1 VKEVFMN
8 KLRAIFA
15 FAALTSVAAFGQD
28 RTVWRTSADVQ
39 EGGRGSIV
47 GTVADTQNGRGRMVL
62 TPDNALSDQITV
74 DTDSVSTQYNGFG
87 GTINGAPE
95 IFVGSTGFNEV
106 RVGDRVEVRGVAIGS
121 SSIRAERV
129 TLLGRAVPASQTG
142 VGQTRTP
149 TSIST
154 PTASGTTPSTAPD
167 RIGRVEGVLQ
177 QVNPEEGRLV
187 IVTDRREVLTIRT
200 PQGTPVRYRGDTYR
214 VSNLEVGDRIRVEPE
229 GGAAVTGNE
238 IRARSIDVVQSSQE
252 SNGTSSSSVGVGA
265 LSGRVTR
272 VDRTNNVI
280 QLDTGRGTIAVDLRS
295 AADPS
300 GRPVRGRDVQ
310 AGDHVELS
318 GSYSGATFVATTIR
332 FSDESGTTIQQGPAT
347 TVPDNVPADLGVVT
361 IYATVAQTLAD
372 SPQLVLRDTQ
382 NNNRTVRVYALE
394 DLPVRTR
401 AGTYTTAVQL
411 KASDSVVIKAYRD
424 ADGNYIAQTIRIR

>member
-1 VKEVFMN
+1 MN

-47 GTVADTQNGRGRMVL
+47 GTVADTQNGRNRLVL
-62 TPDNALSDQITV
+62 TPDNALSDQVTV

-95 IFVGSTGFNEV
+95 IFVGATGFNEI

-121 SSIRAERV
+121 SNIRAERV
-129 TLLGRAVPASQTG
+129 TLLGRAVPAPQTG

-149 TSIST
+149 NSIST

-187 IVTDRREVLTIRT
+187 IVTDRREVLTVRT

-214 VSNLEVGDRIRVEPE
+214 ISNLEVGDRIRVEPE

-252 SNGTSSSSVGVGA
+252 ANGTSASRGVGA

-280 QLDTGRGTIAVDLRS
+280 QLDTGRGTISVDLRS

-310 AGDHVELS
+310 AGDRVEVS

-332 FSDESGTTIQQGPAT
+332 FSDESGTTIEQGPAT
-347 TVPDNVPADLGVVT
+347 VAPPDNVPDLGVVT
-361 IYATVAQTLAD
+361 IYGTVSQTLAD
-372 SPQLVLRDTQ
+372 GPQLVLRDTQ
-382 NNNRTVRVYALE
+382 NNNRTVRVLDRGSVE
-394 DLPVRTR
+394 NQRFGRDQGVPRRRRKLHR
-401 AGTYTTAVQL
+401 AD
-411 KASDSVVIKAYRD
+411 DSNSLIFC
-424 ADGNYIAQTIRIR
+424 GSGGIA

>member
-1 VKEVFMN
+1 MR
-8 KLRAIFA
+8 KLQAIVA
-15 FAALTSVAAFGQD
+15 FAALSAVAAFGQD

-39 EGGRGSIV
+39 EGGRGSIS
-47 GTVADTQNGRGRMVL
+47 GTVADTQNGRNRMVI
-62 TPDNALSDQITV
+62 TPDNALSDQVTV

-106 RVGDRVEVRGVAIGS
+106 RVGDRVEVRGVATGGS
-121 SSIRAERV
+121 IIRAERI
-129 TLLGRAVPASQTG
+129 TLLGRAVDAPQTG

-167 RIGRVEGVLQ
+167 RIGRIEGVLQ
-177 QVNPEEGRLV
+177 QVNAEEGRLV
-187 IVTDRREVLTIRT
+187 VVTDRREVLTIRT
-200 PQGTPVRYRGDTYR
+200 PQGTPVRYRGETYR
-214 VSNLEVGDRIRVEPE
+214 VSNLEVGDRIRIEPE
-229 GGAAVTGNE
+229 GGAAVTGRE
-238 IRARSIDVVQSSQE
+238 VRARSIDVMQSAQE
-252 SNGTSSSSVGVGA
+252 AGSSSRGVGA

-280 QLDTGRGTIAVDLRS
+280 QLETGRGTIAVDLRS

-310 AGDHVELS
+310 AGDHIELS

-332 FSDESGTTIQQGPAT
+332 FTDDSGATIEQGPS
-347 TVPDNVPADLGVVT
+347 TVTPTPTYTDLGVVT
-361 IYATVAQTLAD
+361 IYGVVTQTLAD

-382 NNNRTVRVYALE
+382 NDNRTIRVYALE

-401 AGTYTTAVQL
+401 TGTYTTAVQL
-411 KASDSVVIKAYRD
+411 KASDSIVIKAYRD
-424 ADGNYIAQTIRIR
+424 GDGNYIAQTIRIR

>member
-1 VKEVFMN
+1 MN

-15 FAALTSVAAFGQD
+15 FAALSAVAALGQD
-28 RTVWRTSADVQ
+28 RTLWRTSGDVQ
-39 EGGRGSIV
+39 EGGRGTIV
-47 GTVADTQNGRGRMVL
+47 GTIADTQNGRDRMIV

-74 DTDSVSTQYNGFG
+74 DTDSVSTQYNAFG

-95 IFVGSTGFNEV
+95 IFVGATGFNEV
-106 RVGDRVEVRGVAIGS
+106 RVGDRVEVRGVAIGGGI
-121 SSIRAERV
+121 IRAERV
-129 TLLGRAVPASQTG
+129 TLLGRAVDAPQTG
-142 VGQTRTP
+142 IGQTRTP

-167 RIGRVEGVLQ
+167 RIGRIEGVLQ

-187 IVTDRREVLTIRT
+187 IVTDRREVLTVRT

-214 VSNLEVGDRIRVEPE
+214 VSNLEVGDRVRVEPE

-238 IRARSIDVVQSSQE
+238 VRARSIEVTQSSQE
-252 SNGTSSSSVGVGA
+252 TSGSGSTSIGVGA

-295 AADPS
+295 ATDPG

-332 FSDESGTTIQQGPAT
+332 STDDSDTTITQGPAT
-347 TVPDNVPADLGVVT
+347 AVADNIPPDLGVVT
-361 IYATVAQTLAD
+361 IYGIVAQTLAD
-372 SPQLVLRDTQ
+372 GPQLVLRDTQ

-394 DLPVRTR
+394 ELAVRTR
-401 AGTYTTAVQL
+401 TGTYSTAMQL
-411 KASDSVVIKAYRD
+411 RANDSVVIKAYRD
-424 ADGNYIAQTIRIR
+424 MDGNYIAQTIRIR

>member
-1 VKEVFMN
+1 MR
-8 KLRAIFA
+8 KLQAIFA
-15 FAALTSVAAFGQD
+15 FAALSAVAAFGQD
-28 RTVWRTSADVQ
+28 RTVWKTSADVQ
-39 EGGRGSIV
+39 EGGRGIIR
-47 GTVADTQNGRGRMVL
+47 GTVADTQNGRNRMIV
-62 TPDNALSDQITV
+62 TPDEGLNDQITV
-74 DTDSVSTQYNGFG
+74 DTDAVSTQYNGFG
-87 GTINGAPE
+87 GTINGSPE

-106 RVGDRVEVRGVAIGS
+106 RTGDRVEVRGVATGGNVV
-121 SSIRAERV
+121 RAERV
-129 TLLGRAVPASQTG
+129 TLLGRAVPAPQTG

-149 TSIST
+149 TSISV

-167 RIGRVEGVLQ
+167 RIGRIEGVLQ

-229 GGAAVTGNE
+229 GGAAVSGNE
-238 IRARSIDVVQSSQE
+238 VRARSIDVVQSSQE
-252 SNGTSSSSVGVGA
+252 SGSASRGVGA

-272 VDRTNNVI
+272 VDRTNNMI
-280 QLDTGRGTIAVDLRS
+280 QLDTGRGTISVDLRS
-295 AADPS
+295 ASDPG

-332 FSDESGTTIQQGPAT
+332 FTDDSGTTIEQGPST
-347 TVPDNVPADLGVVT
+347 TAPADYGAELGVVT
-361 IYATVAQTLAD
+361 IYGTVAQTLGD
-372 SPQLVLRDTQ
+372 GPQLVLHDTQ
-382 NNNRTVRVYALE
+382 NSNRTIRVYALD

-401 AGTYTTAVQL
+401 TGTYTTAVQL
-411 KASDSVVIKAYRD
+411 KASDSVVVKAYRD
-424 ADGNYIAQTIRIR
+424 GDGNYIAQTIRIR

>member
-1 VKEVFMN
+1 MN
-8 KLRAIFA
+8 RLRAIFA
-15 FAALTSVAAFGQD
+15 FAALTAVAAFGQD
-28 RTVWRTSADVQ
+28 RTVWRTSGDVQ
-39 EGGRGSIV
+39 EGGRGTIV

-62 TPDNALSDQITV
+62 TPDSALSDQVTI

-95 IFVGSTGFNEV
+95 IFVGSTGFNEI
-106 RVGDRVEVRGVAIGS
+106 RVGDRVEVRGVAIGT

-129 TLLGRAVPASQTG
+129 TLLGRAVPAPQTG

-154 PTASGTTPSTAPD
+154 PTASGTTPSSAPD

-187 IVTDRREVLTIRT
+187 VVTDRREVLTVRT

-238 IRARSIDVVQSSQE
+238 IRARSIDVIQSSQE
-252 SNGTSSSSVGVGA
+252 ANGTAASRGVGA
-265 LSGRVTR
+265 LTGRVTR

-280 QLDTGRGTIAVDLRS
+280 QLDTGRGTISVDLRS

-332 FSDESGTTIQQGPAT
+332 FTDDSGTTIEQGPAT
-347 TVPDNVPADLGVVT
+347 TVPDNVPDLGVVT
-361 IYATVAQTLAD
+361 IYGTVSQTLAD
-372 SPQLVLRDTQ
+372 GPQLVLHDTQ
-382 NNNRTVRVYALE
+382 NNNRTVRVYALDE
-394 DLPVRTR
+394 LPIRTK
-401 AGTYTTAVQL
+401 AGTSSTAIQL
-411 KASDSVVIKAYRD
+411 KVGDSVVIKAYRD
-424 ADGNYIAQTIRIR
+424 GDGNYIAQTIRVR

>member
-1 VKEVFMN
+1 MN

-15 FAALTSVAAFGQD
+15 VAALSAVAAFGQD
-28 RTVWRTSADVQ
+28 RTVWRTSGDVQ
-39 EGGRGSIV
+39 EGGRGTIV
-47 GTVADTQNGRGRMVL
+47 GTVADTENGRSRMIL

-95 IFVGSTGFNEV
+95 IFVGSTGFNEI
-106 RVGDRVEVRGVAIGS
+106 RTGDRVEVRGVAIGS
-121 SSIRAERV
+121 STIRAERV
-129 TLLGRAVPASQTG
+129 TLLGRAVAAPQTG

-167 RIGRVEGVLQ
+167 RIGRIEGVLQ

-187 IVTDRREVLTIRT
+187 VVTDRREVLTVRT
-200 PQGTPVRYRGDTYR
+200 PQGTPVRYHGDTYR
-214 VSNLEVGDRIRVEPE
+214 ISNLEVGDRIRVEPE

-238 IRARSIDVVQSSQE
+238 IRARSIEVTQSSQE
-252 SNGTSSSSVGVGA
+252 SNGTSASRGVGS
-265 LSGRVTR
+265 LTGRVTR

-280 QLDTGRGTIAVDLRS
+280 QVDTGRGTIAVDLRS

-332 FSDESGTTIQQGPAT
+332 FADDSGTTIEQGPAT
-347 TVPDNVPADLGVVT
+347 PVPDNIPADLGVVT
-361 IYATVAQTLAD
+361 IYGTVSQTLAD
-372 SPQLVLRDTQ
+372 GPQLVLRDTQ

-394 DLPVRTR
+394 DLPIRTK
-401 AGTYTTAVQL
+401 AGAYSTATQL
-411 KASDSVVIKAYRD
+411 RVNDSVVIKAYRD
-424 ADGNYIAQTIRIR
+424 MDGNYIAQTIRIR

>member
-1 VKEVFMN
+1 MN

-15 FAALTSVAAFGQD
+15 FAALSAVAAFGQD
-28 RTVWRTSADVQ
+28 RTVWRTSGDVQ

-47 GTVADTQNGRGRMVL
+47 GTVADTQNGRNRMVI
-62 TPDNALSDQITV
+62 TPDSALSDQVTV
-74 DTDSVSTQYNGFG
+74 DADTVSTRYNGFG

-121 SSIRAERV
+121 STIRAELV
-129 TLLGRAVPASQTG
+129 TLLGRAVPAPQTG

-187 IVTDRREVLTIRT
+187 VVTDRREVLTVRT
-200 PQGTPVRYRGDTYR
+200 PQGTPVRYHGDTYR

-238 IRARSIDVVQSSQE
+238 IRARSIDVIQSSQE
-252 SNGTSSSSVGVGA
+252 SNGTSASRGVGA

-280 QLDTGRGTIAVDLRS
+280 QLDTGRGTISVDLRS

-332 FSDESGTTIQQGPAT
+332 FTDDSGATIEQGPAT
-347 TVPDNVPADLGVVT
+347 AVPDNVADLGVVT
-361 IYATVAQTLAD
+361 IYGTVAQTLAD

-394 DLPVRTR
+394 DLPIRTKS
-401 AGTYTTAVQL
+401 GTYTTAIQL
-411 KASDSVVIKAYRD
+411 KASDSIVVKAYRD

>member
-1 VKEVFMN
+1 MN
-8 KLRAIFA
+8 RLRAIFA
-15 FAALTSVAAFGQD
+15 FAALSAVAAFGQD

-47 GTVADTQNGRGRMVL
+47 GTVADTQNGRDRMVV
-62 TPDNALSDQITV
+62 TPDNALSDQVTV

-95 IFVGSTGFNEV
+95 IFVGATGFNEV
-106 RVGDRVEVRGVAIGS
+106 RVGDRVEVRGVAIGGGI
-121 SSIRAERV
+121 IRAERV
-129 TLLGRAVPASQTG
+129 TLVGRPVAAPQTG

-149 TSIST
+149 TSVST

-167 RIGRVEGVLQ
+167 RIGRVEGILQ
-177 QVNPEEGRLV
+177 QVNAEEGRLV
-187 IVTDRREVLTIRT
+187 IVTDRREVLTVRT
-200 PQGTPVRYRGDTYR
+200 PQGTPVRYRGETYR

-238 IRARSIDVVQSSQE
+238 IRARSIEVTQSSQE
-252 SNGTSSSSVGVGA
+252 ARGTSGTSRPIGVGA

-280 QLDTGRGTIAVDLRS
+280 QLDTGRGTIAVDFRS

-332 FSDESGTTIQQGPAT
+332 FADDSGTTIDQGPAT
-347 TVPDNVPADLGVVT
+347 TVPESAADLGVVT
-361 IYATVAQTLAD
+361 IYGNVTQTLAD
-372 SPQLVLRDTQ
+372 SPQLVVRDTQ
-382 NNNRTVRVYALE
+382 NNNRTLRIYALD
-394 DLPVRTR
+394 DLPVRTPT
-401 AGTYTTAVQL
+401 GTYTTAVQL

>member
-1 VKEVFMN
+1 MN

-15 FAALTSVAAFGQD
+15 FATLTAVSAFGQD
-28 RTVWRTSADVQ
+28 RTVWRTSGDVQ
-39 EGGRGSIV
+39 EGGRGTIV
-47 GTVADTQNGRGRMVL
+47 GTVADTQNGRNRMVL
-62 TPDNALSDQITV
+62 TPDSALSDQVTI

-121 SSIRAERV
+121 STIRAERV
-129 TLLGRAVPASQTG
+129 TLLGRAVPSPQTG

-187 IVTDRREVLTIRT
+187 VVTDRREVLTVRT

-214 VSNLEVGDRIRVEPE
+214 VSNLEVGDRIRIEPE

-238 IRARSIDVVQSSQE
+238 IRARSIDVIQSSQE
-252 SNGTSSSSVGVGA
+252 ANGTAASRGVGA
-265 LSGRVTR
+265 LTGRVTR

-280 QLDTGRGTIAVDLRS
+280 QLDTGRGTISVDLRS

-332 FSDESGTTIQQGPAT
+332 FTDDSGTTIEQGPAT
-347 TVPDNVPADLGVVT
+347 TVPDSVPDLGVVT
-361 IYATVAQTLAD
+361 IYGTVTQTLAD
-372 SPQLVLRDTQ
+372 SPQLVLHDTQ
-382 NNNRTVRVYALE
+382 NNNRTVRVYALDE
-394 DLPVRTR
+394 LPIRTKTG
-401 AGTYTTAVQL
+401 ASSTAIQL
-411 KASDSVVIKAYRD
+411 KVNDSVVIKAYRD
-424 ADGNYIAQTIRIR
+424 GDGNYIAQTIRIR

>member
-1 VKEVFMN
+1 MN

-15 FAALTSVAAFGQD
+15 FAALTAVAAFGQD
-28 RTVWRTSADVQ
+28 RTVWRTSGDVQ
-39 EGGRGSIV
+39 EGGRGTIV
-47 GTVADTQNGRGRMVL
+47 GTVADTQNGRGRIVL
-62 TPDNALSDQITV
+62 TPDSALSDQVTI

-106 RVGDRVEVRGVAIGS
+106 RVGDRVEVRGVAIGT

-129 TLLGRAVPASQTG
+129 TLLGRAVPAPQTG

-187 IVTDRREVLTIRT
+187 VVTDRREVLTVRT

-214 VSNLEVGDRIRVEPE
+214 VSNLEVGDRIRIEPE

-238 IRARSIDVVQSSQE
+238 IRARSIDVIQSSQE
-252 SNGTSSSSVGVGA
+252 ANGTATSRGVGA
-265 LSGRVTR
+265 LTGRVTR

-280 QLDTGRGTIAVDLRS
+280 QLDTGRGTISVDLRS

-332 FSDESGTTIQQGPAT
+332 FTDDSGTTIEQGPAT
-347 TVPDNVPADLGVVT
+347 AVPDSVPDLGVVT
-361 IYATVAQTLAD
+361 IYGTVTQTLAD
-372 SPQLVLRDTQ
+372 GPQLVLHDTQ
-382 NNNRTVRVYALE
+382 NNNRTVRVYALDE
-394 DLPVRTR
+394 LPIRTKT
-401 AGTYTTAVQL
+401 GTSSTAVQL
-411 KASDSVVIKAYRD
+411 RVGDSVVIKAYRD
-424 ADGNYIAQTIRIR
+424 GDGNYIAQTIRVR

>member
-1 VKEVFMN
+1 MN

-15 FAALTSVAAFGQD
+15 FAALSAVAAFGQD
-28 RTVWRTSADVQ
+28 RTVWRTSGDVQ
-39 EGGRGSIV
+39 EGGRGTIV
-47 GTVADTQNGRGRMVL
+47 GTVADTQNGRNRMVI
-62 TPDNALSDQITV
+62 TPDNALSDQVTV

-121 SSIRAERV
+121 STIRAERV
-129 TLLGRAVPASQTG
+129 TLLGRAVPAPQTG

-187 IVTDRREVLTIRT
+187 IVTDRREVLTVRT

-238 IRARSIDVVQSSQE
+238 IRARSIDVTAERAGSERHLGIARRRRAQRTRDARRPDEQCDPARHRPRHDLRRSSQRRR
-252 SNGTSSSSVGVGA
+252 SVGTSGA
-265 LSGRVTR
+265 RTRRAGR
-272 VDRTNNVI
+272 
-280 QLDTGRGTIAVDLRS
+280 RS
-295 AADPS
+295 CRAERLVQRRD
-300 GRPVRGRDVQ
+300 VRGHRRSV
-310 AGDHVELS
+310 
-318 GSYSGATFVATTIR
+318 
-332 FSDESGTTIQQGPAT
+332 
-347 TVPDNVPADLGVVT
+347 
-361 IYATVAQTLAD
+361 
-372 SPQLVLRDTQ
+372 SP
-382 NNNRTVRVYALE
+382 
-394 DLPVRTR
+394 
-401 AGTYTTAVQL
+401 TTAARRSSKVRPPRCPTTS
-411 KASDSVVIKAYRD
+411 APTSAW
-424 ADGNYIAQTIRIR
+424 

>member
-1 VKEVFMN
+1 MN

-15 FAALTSVAAFGQD
+15 FAALSAVAAFGQD
-28 RTVWRTSADVQ
+28 RTIWRTSGDVQ

-47 GTVADTQNGRGRMVL
+47 GTVADTENGRNRMII
-62 TPDNALSDQITV
+62 TPDSALSDQVTV

-95 IFVGSTGFNEV
+95 IFVGSTGFNEI

-121 SSIRAERV
+121 STIRAERV
-129 TLLGRAVPASQTG
+129 TLLGRAVPAPQTG

-154 PTASGTTPSTAPD
+154 PTASGTTPSTAPN

-187 IVTDRREVLTIRT
+187 IVTDRREVLTVRT
-200 PQGTPVRYRGDTYR
+200 PQGTPVRYHGDTYR

-238 IRARSIDVVQSSQE
+238 IRARSIDVIQSSQE
-252 SNGTSSSSVGVGA
+252 SNGTSASRGVGA

-280 QLDTGRGTIAVDLRS
+280 QLNTGRGTISVDLRS

-332 FSDESGTTIQQGPAT
+332 FTDDSGATIEQGPAT
-347 TVPDNVPADLGVVT
+347 AEPDSVADLGVVT
-361 IYATVAQTLAD
+361 IYGTVAQTLAD
-372 SPQLVLRDTQ
+372 GPQLVLRDTQ

-394 DLPVRTR
+394 DLPIRTKS
-401 AGTYTTAVQL
+401 GTYTTAIQL
-411 KASDSVVIKAYRD
+411 KASDSVVVKAYRD

>member
-1 VKEVFMN
+1 MN
-8 KLRAIFA
+8 RLRAIFA
-15 FAALTSVAAFGQD
+15 FAALTAVAAFGQD
-28 RTVWRTSADVQ
+28 RTVWRTSGDVQ
-39 EGGRGSIV
+39 EGGRGTIV

-62 TPDNALSDQITV
+62 TPDSALSDQVTI

-95 IFVGSTGFNEV
+95 IFVGSTGFNEI

-121 SSIRAERV
+121 STIRAERV
-129 TLLGRAVPASQTG
+129 TLLGRAVPAPQTG

-154 PTASGTTPSTAPD
+154 PTASGTTPSSAPD

-187 IVTDRREVLTIRT
+187 VVTDRREVLTVRT

-238 IRARSIDVVQSSQE
+238 IRARSIDVIQSSQE
-252 SNGTSSSSVGVGA
+252 ANGTAASRGVGA
-265 LSGRVTR
+265 LTGRVTR

-280 QLDTGRGTIAVDLRS
+280 QLDTGRGTISVDLRS

-332 FSDESGTTIQQGPAT
+332 FTDDSGTTIEQGPAT
-347 TVPDNVPADLGVVT
+347 AVPDSVPDLGVVT
-361 IYATVAQTLAD
+361 IYGTVTQTLAD
-372 SPQLVLRDTQ
+372 GPQLVLHDTQ
-382 NNNRTVRVYALE
+382 NNNRTVRVYALDE
-394 DLPVRTR
+394 LPIRTK
-401 AGTYTTAVQL
+401 AGTSSTAVQL
-411 KASDSVVIKAYRD
+411 KVGDSVVIKAYRD
-424 ADGNYIAQTIRIR
+424 GDGNYIAQTIRVR

>member
-1 VKEVFMN
+1 MN

-15 FAALTSVAAFGQD
+15 FAALTAVAAFGQD
-28 RTVWRTSADVQ
+28 RTVWRTSGDVQ
-39 EGGRGSIV
+39 EGGRGTIV

-62 TPDNALSDQITV
+62 TPDSALSDQVTI

-121 SSIRAERV
+121 STIRAERV
-129 TLLGRAVPASQTG
+129 TLLGRAVPAPQTG

-154 PTASGTTPSTAPD
+154 PTASGTTPSSAPD

-177 QVNPEEGRLV
+177 QVNPDEGRLV
-187 IVTDRREVLTIRT
+187 VVTDRREVLTVRT

-238 IRARSIDVVQSSQE
+238 IRARSIDVIQSSQE
-252 SNGTSSSSVGVGA
+252 AHGTAASRGVGA
-265 LSGRVTR
+265 LTGRVTR

-280 QLDTGRGTIAVDLRS
+280 QLDTGRGTISVDLRS

-332 FSDESGTTIQQGPAT
+332 FTDDSGTTIEQGPAT
-347 TVPDNVPADLGVVT
+347 AVPDSVPDLGVVT
-361 IYATVAQTLAD
+361 IYGTVTQTLAD
-372 SPQLVLRDTQ
+372 SPQLVLHDTQ

-394 DLPVRTR
+394 ELPIRTKT
-401 AGTYTTAVQL
+401 GTSSTAVQL
-411 KASDSVVIKAYRD
+411 RVGDSVVIKAYRD
-424 ADGNYIAQTIRIR
+424 GDGNYIAQTIRVR